1 LIEEDERPDEDSE
14 QKNKPQ
20 ERDEE
25 TDTPTSGSPLM
36 SPMTAMVPPREQ
48 SSRPQ
53 RLGLLHWRL
62 RHDGTYREQYCC
74 GSNPLRY
81 RSRRT
86 QSPCRVRIHV
96 AWAEEIM
103 AGALFHSG
111 NDTAIPLRCVQPQPA
126 IILIEALG
134 RHKKNPKTTYALGGT
149 EFVASF
155 RFLSRAAGVSGMGC
169 RPARPNAQ
177 YLTTRRADSMLR
189 HAGVSVACQVVAPGD
204 PALVWHC
211 TNRQL
216 TTMCGR
222 GRRQFGEPH

>member
-1 LIEEDERPDEDSE
+1 
-14 QKNKPQ
+14 
-20 ERDEE
+20 
-25 TDTPTSGSPLM
+25 
-36 SPMTAMVPPREQ
+36 
-48 SSRPQ
+48 
-53 RLGLLHWRL
+53 
-62 RHDGTYREQYCC
+62 
-74 GSNPLRY
+74 
-81 RSRRT
+81 
-86 QSPCRVRIHV
+86 
-96 AWAEEIM
+96 M

-222 GRRQFGEPH
+222 GRKHFGEPH